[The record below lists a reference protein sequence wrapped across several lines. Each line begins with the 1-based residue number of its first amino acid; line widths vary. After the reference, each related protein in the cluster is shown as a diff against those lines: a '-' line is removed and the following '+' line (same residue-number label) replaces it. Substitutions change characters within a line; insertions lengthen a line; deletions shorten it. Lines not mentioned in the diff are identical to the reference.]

1 MLEARPA
8 NLNKRLY
15 VTLSAISVGNIG
27 LANSVVLA
35 PAGAKDQKSLPVT
48 PVQVADSLRYV
59 GSSSGRPDIQRAMYA
74 GNSDR
79 NIKRRWLR
87 EAMRE
92 NSLQNALQME
102 RAARQ
107 SATQAQLMQA
117 ASRTQPAVIERM
129 VDRYAKACEHYQLY
143 LTGSTPRPAPQG
155 VAFSPFQYSRRITAE
170 RLLREFYGVSNADLP
185 SAIAD
190 VLGSMDQGQRGD
202 GNSGGG
208 SGGSSD
214 GGSAGHQGKE
224 DPAPKAGDGFQ
235 ISAAGPSARA
245 EEKTSD
251 RLRQYLVLEM
261 ARDDPSL
268 SLEQQQAI
276 SHRQRALYA
285 DSSLVIDAS
294 QELALLALRE
304 TGGIPA
310 EFNASLPSADNV
322 RDPLRKPTQGFNERF
337 RSIVDHYPPGRV
349 IEGIRM
355 LTRSIDTLGM
365 ARGFHLRGE
374 ALGSCLRM
382 MRDLSV
388 ISLVMD
394 KTSRLKHDLLLK
406 NFAEKFP
413 READVWQAICALT
426 ESTRSIAALT
436 DVITPCRF
444 TPVNELFFMQ
454 RIAGILRDLPIAVWT
469 DPNGRIEVVG
479 QLSQHCAAL
488 SNRA

>member
-1 MLEARPA
+1 M
-8 NLNKRLY
+8 
-15 VTLSAISVGNIG
+15 TISAISVGNIG
-27 LANSVVLA
+27 LASSVVLA
-35 PAGAKDQKSLPVT
+35 PAGAKDKKTQSAT
-48 PVQVADSLRYV
+48 PVQMADSFRYA
-59 GSSSGRPDIQRAMYA
+59 GSSIGRPDIQRAMYL

-92 NSLQNALQME
+92 NSLQKALQME

-107 SATQAQLMQA
+107 SATQAQPMSST
-117 ASRTQPAVIERM
+117 SRTQPAVIGRM
-129 VDRYAKACEHYQLY
+129 VDQYAKACEHYLLY
-143 LTGSTPRPAPQG
+143 LTGSAPRPAPHDL
-155 VAFSPFQYSRRITAE
+155 AFSPFQYSRRITAE

-190 VLGSMDQGQRGD
+190 ILGSMDQGRQGSG
-202 GNSGGG
+202 GNGGGNGGGSGGG
-208 SGGSSD
+208 SGGNF
-214 GGSAGHQGKE
+214 AHQGKD
-224 DPAPKAGDGFQ
+224 DPALRGIDGSQGSATGVSVQ
-235 ISAAGPSARA
+235 I

-268 SLEQQQAI
+268 SLEQQQFI
-276 SHRQRALYA
+276 SQRQQDLYA
-285 DSSLVIDAS
+285 DSSLVIDAA

-304 TGGIPA
+304 TGSIPN
-310 EFNASLPSADNV
+310 EFKSNLPSANSV
-322 RDPLRKPTQGFNERF
+322 RDPLRKPPQGFNERF
-337 RSIVDHYPPGRV
+337 RSIVDHYPPSRV

-394 KTSRLKHDLLLK
+394 KTSQLKHDLLLK

-426 ESTRSIAALT
+426 ESTRSITALT